1 MTSKVNNSDFWEQRY
16 KEETAHWDIGE
27 VAPAF
32 VKYFS
37 RTGEVCK
44 PRLQNVAVLGC
55 GRGHDAFYIASC
67 EPRAGKEGF
76 ASRSSQDVVQVHAFD
91 FSESAI
97 NYCNKVKEENN
108 VKNIHFHQANIFE
121 LVKDKKWKGYFD
133 LVIEHTCFC
142 AIDPNKRSEYI
153 ELVKYLL
160 KPNGKLVGLFFMR
173 DKELGGPPYG
183 STPKIIKDH
192 FKKDFKEIVELHPE
206 SCLHSNLN
214 GEEWFGVFETTS

>member
-32 VKYFS
+32 KKYFLAPS
-37 RTGEVCK
+37 PNLPTAPSV
-44 PRLQNVAVLGC
+44 VVLGC
-55 GRGHDAFYIASC
+55 GRGHDAFFMATN
-67 EPRAGKEGF
+67 KEC
-76 ASRSSQDVVQVHAFD
+76 DVHGFD

-97 NYCNKVKEENN
+97 NYCNKIKEENN

-121 LVKDKKWKGYFD
+121 LVKDKKWRGCFD
-133 LVIEHTCFC
+133 LIIEHTCFC
-142 AIDPNKRSEYI
+142 AIDPNKRSDYI

-160 KPNGKLVGLFFMR
+160 KPGGKLVGLFFMR

-183 STPKIIKDH
+183 STPELIKEY
-192 FKKDFKEIVELHPE
+192 FKKDFKEVVELHPE
-206 SCLHSNLN
+206 KCLHSNLN
-214 GEEWFGVFETTS
+214 GEEWFGVFELNPR